1 MKFEQD
7 RSVQAD
13 TLSLPVPDSGV
24 FLSTNISAS
33 PGTPDHLPDLERDDP
48 PVTGLEDK
56 TETELTNEMD
66 QIIEDCKNH
75 LQDIER
81 NIESSNDKRFLVRL
95 VSFLVA
101 KSALEIAGYGPCAL
115 TESVS
120 QSVTPFNDIILM
132 SVYWHSNVEK
142 NNLSQLGTF
151 WPWFYEN
158 SGRSVCTDSANLLCN
173 RV

>member
-1 MKFEQD
+1 MDTLKFEQD

-33 PGTPDHLPDLERDDP
+33 PGTPDHLPELERDDP

-56 TETELTNEMD
+56 SETELTNEMD

-75 LQDIER
+75 LQDIEK

-101 KSALEIAGYGPCAL
+101 KAALEIAGHG
-115 TESVS
+115 
-120 QSVTPFNDIILM
+120 Q
-132 SVYWHSNVEK
+132 
-142 NNLSQLGTF
+142 
-151 WPWFYEN
+151 
-158 SGRSVCTDSANLLCN
+158 
-173 RV
+173 